1 MKRKYSLIVLFVLLT
16 AVLIFITVSA
26 DQNGNDRWC
35 NSDEYGC
42 WVTDEDGGKCYIMFW
57 SEEARAYFMGDIS
70 KPGTLVTDKPNTPGG
85 RLGMKSPS
93 VRTWQ
98 DLLIDMIYRHRAL
111 LEGQGNNIDEL
122 IRNNIK
128 DLEKSIRNGE
138 MTESDVINLI
148 NSWDDAYNKSE

>member
-1 MKRKYSLIVLFVLLT
+1 MKKISLIVVLFILLISVT
-16 AVLIFITVSA
+16 AVIA
-26 DQNGNDRWC
+26 DQDGHTCWC
-35 NSDEYGC
+35 NEDQYGC
-42 WVTDEDGGKCYIMFW
+42 WVTAEDGGKCYIMFW

-85 RLGMKSPS
+85 RLGMKSPT
-93 VRTWQ
+93 VRTWK
-98 DLLIDMIYRHRAL
+98 DILIDMIYRHRAL